1 MDITYLYDIN
11 SFHIYYVEEI
21 ESTNT
26 YLKEHYHEFPK
37 PSVLI
42 AKRQTKGRGRYD
54 RVWKSDND
62 LIFSLLFDNLYY
74 NEIIA
79 PLSISLVLESKNV
92 KAGIKWPND
101 IYINSNKL
109 SGVLI
114 ENIYSDKLLA
124 SIVGIGINRTS
135 KEDYSSVGLLDF
147 LGDFSNM
154 EFIKEVLIKYQELLN
169 YEFNELISLYKKYSI
184 VIGKKIIYKNN
195 IYTAT
200 SIDEFGHL
208 VISDDINEYHIT
220 SDEISI
226 KESIIE

>member
-101 IYINSNKL
+101 IYINLNKL

-114 ENIYSDKLLA
+114 ENIYSDRLLA

-169 YEFNELISLYKKYSI
+169 YEFSELISLYKKYSI
-184 VIGKKIIYKNN
+184 VIGKKIVYKNN

>member
-79 PLSISLVLESKNV
+79 PLSISLVLESKNI

-169 YEFNELISLYKKYSI
+169 YEFSELISLYKKYSI

>member
-37 PSVLI
+37 PSVLV

-169 YEFNELISLYKKYSI
+169 YEFSELISLYKKYSI
-184 VIGKKIIYKNN
+184 VIGKKIVYKNN

-208 VISDDINEYHIT
+208 VISDDINEFHIT

>member
-92 KAGIKWPND
+92 KSGIKWPND

-147 LGDFSNM
+147 LGVFSNM

-169 YEFNELISLYKKYSI
+169 YEFSELISLYKKYSI
-184 VIGKKIIYKNN
+184 VIGNKIIYKNN

>member
-79 PLSISLVLESKNV
+79 PLSISLVLEFKNV

-169 YEFNELISLYKKYSI
+169 YEFSELISLYKKYSI
-184 VIGKKIIYKNN
+184 VIGKKIVYKNN

>member
-101 IYINSNKL
+101 IYINLNKL

-114 ENIYSDKLLA
+114 ENIYSDRLLA

-169 YEFNELISLYKKYSI
+169 YEFSELISLYKKYSI

>member
-169 YEFNELISLYKKYSI
+169 YEFSELISLYKKYSI
-184 VIGKKIIYKNN
+184 VIGKKIVYKNN

-208 VISDDINEYHIT
+208 VISDDVNEYHIT

>member
-169 YEFNELISLYKKYSI
+169 YEFSELISLYKKYSI
-184 VIGKKIIYKNN
+184 VIGKKIVYKNN

>member
-42 AKRQTKGRGRYD
+42 AKKQTKGRGRYD

-101 IYINSNKL
+101 VYINVKKL
-109 SGVLI
+109 SGILI

-169 YEFNELISLYKKYSI
+169 YEFSELISLYKKYSI

>member
-79 PLSISLVLESKNV
+79 PLSISLVLESKNI

-169 YEFNELISLYKKYSI
+169 YEFSELISLYKKYSI
-184 VIGKKIIYKNN
+184 VIGKKIVYKNN

>member
-101 IYINSNKL
+101 VYINSNKL

-114 ENIYSDKLLA
+114 ENIYSDKLLV

-169 YEFNELISLYKKYSI
+169 YEFSELISLYKKYSI
-184 VIGKKIIYKNN
+184 VIGKKIVYKNN